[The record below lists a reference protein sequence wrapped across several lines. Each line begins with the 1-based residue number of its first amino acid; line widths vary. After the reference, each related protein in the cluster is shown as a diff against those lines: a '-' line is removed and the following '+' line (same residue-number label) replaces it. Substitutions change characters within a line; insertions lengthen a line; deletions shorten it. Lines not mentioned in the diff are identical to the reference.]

1 MGGKKFTLFVSRVI
15 KVPLQAEFLSKFST
29 ILRSTILSSTAKTWG
44 GFGFDDDDD
53 DDEATPQASITTHS
67 HTLLCV
73 DAQKLSRSRKQKHF
87 LCNKIETK
95 QTHRKFVKMVFKK

>member
-1 MGGKKFTLFVSRVI
+1 M
-15 KVPLQAEFLSKFST
+15 SKFST

-53 DDEATPQASITTHS
+53 EATPQASITTHS
-67 HTLLCV
+67 HTLLCI

-95 QTHRKFVKMVFKK
+95 QTHRKFVKMVFKKLKKKKEINKLVGDQRNL